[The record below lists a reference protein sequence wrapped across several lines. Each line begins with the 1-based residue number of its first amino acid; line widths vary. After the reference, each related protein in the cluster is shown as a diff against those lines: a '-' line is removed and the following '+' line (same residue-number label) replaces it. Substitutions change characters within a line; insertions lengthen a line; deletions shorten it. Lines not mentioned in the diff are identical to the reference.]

1 MTFKTKDNAARDA
14 RRGNPCGCPI
24 PNVEGAHKGRP
35 YGLPPSNAG
44 DMGAPSPAVFATG
57 VWASYGD
64 RNVLSGLD
72 LEVAA
77 GSVVALAGPNGVGKS
92 TLLKLIAGTLAPSR
106 GTVSV
111 LGRDVS
117 RMTARERARL
127 VAVVPQT
134 PELPPGASAL
144 DVALMGRN
152 PHLGLLS
159 WESEEDVAIAL
170 DAMRQTGAA
179 EFADRPVDRLSGGER
194 QRVAVAMALAQQ
206 TPILLLDEPTA
217 NLDLAYQP
225 AIMRLLRDVSG
236 QGRAVI
242 VAVHDLTL
250 AAQFCDEIALL
261 SNGRRIAAGAPWDVL
276 TEDLI
281 RQVYDADVLVLEH
294 PKTGKPVVVGA

>member
-1 MTFKTKDNAARDA
+1 MSQMS
-14 RRGNPCGCPI
+14 
-24 PNVEGAHKGRP
+24 
-35 YGLPPSNAG
+35 LPSAI
-44 DMGAPSPAVFATG
+44 SATG
-57 VWASYGD
+57 VWASYGE

-92 TLLKLIAGTLAPSR
+92 TLLKLIAGTMAPRR
-106 GTVSV
+106 GTVRV
-111 LGRDVS
+111 DGRDVS

-127 VAVVPQT
+127 VAVVPQS

-159 WESEEDVAIAL
+159 WESEDDVAIAL

-225 AIMRLLRDVSG
+225 AIMRLLREVAG
-236 QGRAVI
+236 QGRAV
-242 VAVHDLTL
+242 VAAVHDLTL

-261 SNGRRIAAGAPWDVL
+261 SNGRRIAHGPPWEAL

-281 RQVYDADVLVLEH
+281 RQVYGADVLVLEH

>member
-1 MTFKTKDNAARDA
+1 MATKQSKITSRQT
-14 RRGNPCGCPI
+14 
-24 PNVEGAHKGRP
+24 
-35 YGLPPSNAG
+35 
-44 DMGAPSPAVFATG
+44 PSPAVSATG

-64 RNVLSGLD
+64 RDVLSGLD
-72 LEVAA
+72 LEVSA
-77 GSVVALAGPNGVGKS
+77 GGVVALAGPNGVGKS
-92 TLLKLIAGTLAPSR
+92 TLLKLIAGTLSPSR

-127 VAVVPQT
+127 VAVVPQM

-159 WESEEDVAIAL
+159 WESERDVAIAL

-179 EFADRPVDRLSGGER
+179 EFADRAVDQLSGGER

-225 AIMRLLRDVSG
+225 AIMRLLRDVAG

-261 SNGRRIAAGAPWDVL
+261 SSGRRIAAGAPWDVL